1 MVLDRRVLFGILFI
15 CGAGILFPVM
25 NGFAKFLGSDYN
37 SIQVSWARA
46 FGHIVFML
54 ATFVPRYGLGM
65 LRTHRPFFQIGRS
78 ALLSLSNLSFFFAI
92 VYIPIAEAAC
102 ISLTAPLVVALLAW
116 PLLGERTT
124 AGRLIALGIGFVGV
138 IVVIRPGTELF
149 HWATLGVVVSASC
162 YALYQIMTRMIATVD
177 TPETSAIYSSI
188 FGSFG
193 LLFVMPFVWKTPETL
208 RDIALFCSLG
218 VLGAMGHYFV
228 ARALQ
233 LAPANVVTPFQY
245 FQLIG
250 SVVVGYFFFGNFPD
264 VLTWVGAAIIV
275 GAGLYI
281 GWSQTRSPTSR
292 TS

>member
-138 IVVIRPGTELF
+138 IVVITSNRL
-149 HWATLGVVVSASC
+149 ASK
-162 YALYQIMTRMIATVD
+162 RFIAV
-177 TPETSAIYSSI
+177 TSS
-188 FGSFG
+188 
-193 LLFVMPFVWKTPETL
+193 
-208 RDIALFCSLG
+208 
-218 VLGAMGHYFV
+218 
-228 ARALQ
+228 
-233 LAPANVVTPFQY
+233 
-245 FQLIG
+245 
-250 SVVVGYFFFGNFPD
+250 
-264 VLTWVGAAIIV
+264 
-275 GAGLYI
+275 
-281 GWSQTRSPTSR
+281 
-292 TS
+292 

>member
-1 MVLDRRVLFGILFI
+1 MILDRRILFGILFI

-46 FGHIVFML
+46 FGHIVFMM

-65 LRTHRPFFQIGRS
+65 LRTRRPVFQVGRS

-124 AGRLIALGIGFVGV
+124 KGRLIALGIGFVGV

-149 HWATLGVVVSASC
+149 HWATLGVVVSATS
-162 YALYQIMTRMIATVD
+162 YALYQIMTRMVATVD

-208 RDIALFCSLG
+208 RDISLFCSLG

-281 GWSQTRSPTSR
+281 GWSQTRPPASR
-292 TS
+292 AS

>member
-1 MVLDRRVLFGILFI
+1 MILDRRVLFGILFI

-46 FGHIVFML
+46 FGHIVFMM

-65 LRTHRPFFQIGRS
+65 LRTRRPVFQVGRS

-124 AGRLIALGIGFVGV
+124 KGRLIALGIGFVGV

-149 HWATLGVVVSASC
+149 HWATLGVVVSATS
-162 YALYQIMTRMIATVD
+162 YALYQIMTRMVATVD

-281 GWSQTRSPTSR
+281 GWSQTRSPASR
-292 TS
+292 AS